1 MWTKNFYYILIV
13 ILTLVSCK
21 KNANFK
27 SPTTVK
33 INLNDTKS
41 IVVDKN
47 QIINLETTDSSLL
60 FDICNLHVV
69 DNHFIIHSRNSVK
82 AFDRQG
88 NYIRDIGSVG
98 KANNEYT
105 NVSNVFID
113 NDKIVI
119 YDFGKQCLHSYGLDG
134 TFYGNIPV
142 IIQEAENTTYPND
155 IYKIGNSYVF
165 VNSYGGE
172 GRNVT
177 ALSLAENDMRT
188 ITPISGKVLTSGF
201 FSPDDVCEY
210 GDNLLYWQPLCDTL
224 YIADNENMYPL
235 YYFDFGKNAIPKD
248 IAQKDFYD
256 RMDYVNRI
264 HAENKPFAGMIRYYA
279 SSDNLI
285 LFVCVAPN
293 NEITLCKLNTENNE
307 VESYRFDFEKKGLK
321 LQPFLK
327 LVNDTIFLSVI
338 DKNNPTSNPGLIA
351 IKANTII

>member
-1 MWTKNFYYILIV
+1 MCTKKFYYILIG

-21 KNANFK
+21 KNANFTY
-27 SPTTVK
+27 PTTVK

-41 IVVDKN
+41 MVIDKS

-60 FDICNLHVV
+60 FDICNLHVL
-69 DNHFIIHSRNSVK
+69 DNHFIVHSRNSVK

-88 NYIRDIGSVG
+88 NYIRDIGSAG

-134 TFYGNIPV
+134 SFYGNIPV
-142 IIQEAENTTYPND
+142 IIQEAENTTYPNH
-155 IYKIGNSYVF
+155 IYKIGSNYVF

-172 GRNVT
+172 SRNVA
-177 ALSLAENDMRT
+177 ALSRAENDMRT
-188 ITPISGKVLTSGF
+188 ITPIPGKILTSGVF
-201 FSPDDVCEY
+201 FPDDVCEY

-224 YIADNENMYPL
+224 YISDSENMHPL
-235 YYFDFGKNAIPKD
+235 YYFDFGENAIPKD

-256 RMDYVNRI
+256 RLDYVNRR
-264 HAENKPFAGMIRYYA
+264 HSEGQPFAGMIRYYT
-279 SSDNLI
+279 SVSNFI
-285 LFVCVAPN
+285 FFVCVAPSN
-293 NEITLCKLNTENNE
+293 QIVLCKLNTEDNE
-307 VESYRFDFEKKGLK
+307 VESYLFVFENKGLK

-327 LVNDTIFLSVI
+327 IVDDTVFLSVI
-338 DKNNPTSNPGLIA
+338 DENNPTLNPGLLA
-351 IKANTII
+351 IKTKTMI

>member
-1 MWTKNFYYILIV
+1 MCTKNFYYILIT

-21 KNANFK
+21 INANFK

-119 YDFGKQCLHSYGLDG
+119 YDSGKQCLHSYGLDG
-134 TFYGNIPV
+134 AFYGNIPV
-142 IIQEAENTTYPND
+142 IIQEAENTTYPNH

-201 FSPDDVCEY
+201 FSLMTYVNMETTCSI
-210 GDNLLYWQPLCDTL
+210 GNLCVTHYISLTTRICTL
-224 YIADNENMYPL
+224 YIIL
-235 YYFDFGKNAIPKD
+235 TLGKMPF
-248 IAQKDFYD
+248 QKTLHK
-256 RMDYVNRI
+256 RI
-264 HAENKPFAGMIRYYA
+264 SM
-279 SSDNLI
+279 
-285 LFVCVAPN
+285 
-293 NEITLCKLNTENNE
+293 TEW
-307 VESYRFDFEKKGLK
+307 
-321 LQPFLK
+321 
-327 LVNDTIFLSVI
+327 IM
-338 DKNNPTSNPGLIA
+338 
-351 IKANTII
+351 